1 MFKLN
6 HTPGFSFQKLPNCE
20 VFWENNGGFSMIF
33 KYLYLDVKKREIR
46 ENFFSRETKKLKE
59 KLKGKK
65 ENLFIALNNEKQRDK
80 RIEFTSLNI
89 FL

>member
-1 MFKLN
+1 
-6 HTPGFSFQKLPNCE
+6 
-20 VFWENNGGFSMIF
+20 MIF